1 MSTHPALTAA
11 RALREGLEQE
21 LARARAQADAL
32 RAMDATALLELAQGR
47 EQFAATGRRLE
58 QQLAALCPTPSQD
71 AELGAEFCAIR
82 AAAAELKSTDIL
94 NRQIAGASH
103 QVVTAWLGALRPPAQ
118 GYNRHGARPQGALS
132 TVSTRF

>member
-1 MSTHPALTAA
+1 MSTHPALGAA

-21 LARARAQADAL
+21 LSRARAQTEGL
-32 RAMDATALLELAQGR
+32 RAMDSAALLQLAQER
-47 EQFAATGRRLE
+47 EQFAAQGRRLE

-71 AELGAEFCAIR
+71 AELGAEFSAIR
-82 AAAAELKSTDIL
+82 SLASELKSTDSL

-103 QVVTAWLGALRPPAQ
+103 SVVTAWLGALRPPAQ
-118 GYNRHGARPQGALS
+118 GYNRQGARPQGALS